1 MNRRR
6 VGVNAA
12 AAVGV
17 VTGSGA
23 TAAGS
28 LVSDRA
34 GTRARSGT
42 TVLRHDRVAGLGRR
56 RVGDV
61 SRRSRGLGDGRL
73 RRGRRLAGR
82 RSLSGSA
89 TDDDLLGRR
98 GATGRG
104 LRGAGAGLRLDGG
117 TGVDAGLGRGRPVGV
132 RLRVDPELDA
142 RTHIGTGLD
151 HPMRADRPLRHDGQM
166 GAGRSGLDAD
176 RVGGRPM
183 GIHDRRVAGRH
194 GHVGREAGVVDGGR
208 KSLRRGRRGTVTT
221 AERGG
226 ENHDQTEQ
234 AETTDDDDPGER
246 RAGDG
251 RGRRG
256 RRRER
261 RFEVVQER
269 LVDRV
274 ACEFGTHVTNHLF
287 QGDTR

>member
-56 RVGDV
+56 RRDV
-61 SRRSRGLGDGRL
+61 RRRSRGLGDGRL

-82 RSLSGSA
+82 RGLGGSV

-98 GATGRG
+98 GAADPG

-117 TGVDAGLGRGRPVGV
+117 TTVHMGLGRRRPLGLRTRVGLKPHV
-132 RLRVDPELDA
+132 
-142 RTHIGTGLD
+142 GTGLD
-151 HPMRADRPLRHDGQM
+151 HPMRADRPLRHDGRM

-208 KSLRRGRRGTVTT
+208 TGLQRSRRGTVTT

-234 AETTDDDDPGER
+234 AEAAEDDDPGER

-261 RFEVVQER
+261 RFQIVEER

-274 ACEFGTHVTNHLF
+274 ACECGTHVTNHLF